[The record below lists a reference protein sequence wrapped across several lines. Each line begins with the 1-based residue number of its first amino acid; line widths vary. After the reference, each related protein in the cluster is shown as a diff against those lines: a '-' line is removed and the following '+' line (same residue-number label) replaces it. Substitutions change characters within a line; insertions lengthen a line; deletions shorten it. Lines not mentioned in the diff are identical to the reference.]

1 VGRRL
6 LAAMQVPLS
15 KILNLLEPS
24 NDVEV
29 RRAALTVLGEI
40 GQRTG
45 DVPDAV
51 VAALADE
58 DAEVR
63 LRAIAAA
70 GKLRVEKALPL
81 LTERIKSG
89 GTEAVQAAEVAAR
102 LGAKGRKH
110 LHELMPQV
118 APGLRRYIA
127 SALAGAGAAGS
138 GDVKELEVLLD
149 KDPGVVESTVKSLA
163 ATIPMLDARRKQAI
177 ADELIRL
184 AGDRQ
189 TVLSPATE
197 SAVVRLAGLLDDD
210 RVAPLLWDRV
220 LAPHSHEARASALA
234 ALGKWVQ
241 SPTKEQRHRLF
252 LCAAE
257 PDFRV
262 AAPALMILDRLPVT
276 DKTAA
281 EWLPLF
287 RSPGLAGR
295 RLALAKVG
303 DRDSDEVAETLVGQL
318 GHPDRAFRD
327 DVLDRLSR
335 TERGRKALAARLVS
349 ADTADAAWPLA
360 RVLARFAQDDSEA
373 WAKELF
379 PQATKYLE
387 SGDRRAEPLLFV
399 LREGS
404 AAVLRERLQKR
415 AAALV
420 AKEAF
425 ETAHLVYR
433 TLARDPAAGF
443 PYRLELALCGL
454 KVSAKE
460 LSAEARGHDPSLG
473 TFVELVRQD
482 APAMLAGIERAL
494 WLAAEDIYY
503 LGFHFV
509 ESSEEAL
516 RAFGGAVLQMLL
528 KRFGRNKLATAAT
541 AKLKSAGM
549 LEKKSKRK

>member
-1 VGRRL
+1 MGRRR

-15 KILNLLEPS
+15 KILNLLEPT

-29 RRAALTVLGEI
+29 RRAVLTVLGEI

-163 ATIPMLDARRKQAI
+163 AAIPTLDARRKQAI

-197 SAVVRLAGLLDDD
+197 SAIVRLAGLLDDD

-220 LAPHSHEARASALA
+220 LPPHSHEARASALA
-234 ALGKWVQ
+234 ALSKWVQ

-252 LCAAE
+252 VCAAE

-276 DKTAA
+276 DKTVA

-335 TERGRKALAARLVS
+335 TERGRKALAERLAS

-360 RVLARFAQDDSEA
+360 RVLAR
-373 WAKELF
+373 LHR
-379 PQATKYLE
+379 TT
-387 SGDRRAEPLLFV
+387 RR
-399 LREGS
+399 RGRRNS
-404 AAVLRERLQKR
+404 SRKR
-415 AAALV
+415 PGTWSP
-420 AKEAF
+420 
-425 ETAHLVYR
+425 ET
-433 TLARDPAAGF
+433 G
-443 PYRLELALCGL
+443 GL
-454 KVSAKE
+454 NPCFSSSAKAAPRCCANV
-460 LSAEARGHDPSLG
+460 SRNG
-473 TFVELVRQD
+473 RQRWLRRRHSRPPIWFIVPWR
-482 APAMLAGIERAL
+482 AIRRPASPTG
-494 WLAAEDIYY
+494 W
-503 LGFHFV
+503 
-509 ESSEEAL
+509 SW
-516 RAFGGAVLQMLL
+516 
-528 KRFGRNKLATAAT
+528 RFADSRCRPG
-541 AKLKSAGM
+541 S
-549 LEKKSKRK
+549 